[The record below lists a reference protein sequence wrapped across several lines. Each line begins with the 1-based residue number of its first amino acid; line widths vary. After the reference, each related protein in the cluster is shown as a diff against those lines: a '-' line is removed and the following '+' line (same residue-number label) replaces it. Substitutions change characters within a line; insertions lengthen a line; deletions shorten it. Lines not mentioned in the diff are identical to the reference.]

1 MSNGEPVRVT
11 RDTTQV
17 SSALEAGHW
26 TPDGPKLPLNICPQ
40 CPHPTSALAL
50 AGSHLTRHCALH
62 SLLRKCHLIPDSS
75 SEAFLPHWPLGQLL
89 SGISWHMQ
97 GVVPHPPHTGCCLSH
112 LTQGPLEAAIPCPT
126 DRLSRRKAGLFRPAQ
141 PTGTVAGQ

>member
-26 TPDGPKLPLNICPQ
+26 TPDGPKLPLSICPQ
-40 CPHPTSALAL
+40 CLHPTSALAL
-50 AGSHLTRHCALH
+50 AGSHLTRHCALY

-75 SEAFLPHWPLGQLL
+75 PEALLPQWPLGQCFSLGHHGTCRVGYL
-89 SGISWHMQ
+89 THR
-97 GVVPHPPHTGCCLSH
+97 
-112 LTQGPLEAAIPCPT
+112 TQGAASPT
-126 DRLSRRKAGLFRPAQ
+126 
-141 PTGTVAGQ
+141 